1 VPLSELLCVHEQVPS
16 PRYFHACAIYGGR
29 MVTFGGYNG
38 AERLNDMHEYS
49 FATSLWTKL
58 DVSEGDVPSG
68 RSSLIS
74 QVYGNSLFIFGGYNG
89 ANVLNDFY
97 EFRFEPVVI
106 PPPTLVQNLEVGR
119 ARERGRA

>member
-1 VPLSELLCVHEQVPS
+1 
-16 PRYFHACAIYGGR
+16 

-74 QVYGNSLFIFGGYNG
+74 QVYGNSLFIFGGSYQHVKSS
-89 ANVLNDFY
+89 AVLATK
-97 EFRFEPVVI
+97 VI
-106 PPPTLVQNLEVGR
+106 MVQMS
-119 ARERGRA
+119 

>member
-1 VPLSELLCVHEQVPS
+1 
-16 PRYFHACAIYGGR
+16 